1 MPVIAFVTPKG
12 GAGKTTA
19 TVLIASELA
28 ERGKTVAILDA
39 DPNQPLAA
47 WASKEI
53 APPTGIT
60 ILSDVTE
67 ENMVDQVEKAAET
80 NDWVL
85 IDVEGSANLAST
97 YAIASSDLVIIPAQK
112 TQLDAKEAVRAIKM
126 VRDANKVMK
135 TDIPFRVLFMRTNTR
150 VMAGV
155 QRAVQS
161 AFEEIPAL
169 QVEIAERSAFQAI
182 FAYGGSIRS
191 LPKGAGG
198 NLRNAQENVE
208 AVVDA
213 VIAALKSSK
222 RKAAA

>member
-28 ERGKTVAILDA
+28 ERGERVAILDA
-39 DPNQPLAA
+39 DPNQPLEA
-47 WASKEI
+47 WGSKEI
-53 APPTGIT
+53 APPAGIT
-60 ILSDVTE
+60 ILADVTDD
-67 ENMVDQVEKAAET
+67 NLIDTVEQAAEK

-97 YAIASSDLVIIPAQK
+97 YAIASSDLIIIPAQK

-126 VRDANKVMK
+126 VRDAQKVMK
-135 TDIPFRVLFMRTNTR
+135 TQIPFRVLFMRTNTR

-155 QRAVQS
+155 QKAVQT
-161 AFEEIPAL
+161 AFEGIPAFP
-169 QVEIAERSAFQAI
+169 VEIAERSAYQAI
-182 FAYGGSIRS
+182 FAYGGSVKT
-191 LPKGAGG
+191 LPKGVGG
-198 NLRNAQENVE
+198 NIVNAKANVE

-213 VIAALKSSK
+213 VIDALKSPV

>member
-28 ERGKTVAILDA
+28 ERGQTVAILDA

-47 WASKEI
+47 WATKDI
-53 APPTGIT
+53 APPTGIS
-60 ILSDVTE
+60 IVSDVTE
-67 ENMVDQVEKAAET
+67 DSMIDTVEQAAEQ

-85 IDVEGSANLAST
+85 IDVEGSANLASA
-97 YAIASSDLVIIPAQK
+97 YAISQSDLIIIPAQK

-126 VRDANKVMK
+126 VRDAQKVVK
-135 TDIPFRVLFMRTNTR
+135 TEIPFRLLFMRTNAR

-155 QRAVQS
+155 QKAVQS
-161 AFEEIPAL
+161 AFQEIPAL
-169 QVEIAERSAFQAI
+169 PVEIAERSAFQAI
-182 FAYGGSIRS
+182 FAYGGSIKS
-191 LPKGAGG
+191 LPKGVGG
-198 NLRNAQENVE
+198 NVRNAQENVE

-213 VIAALKSSK
+213 VIAALKTSA
-222 RKAAA
+222 RRAAA

>member
-19 TVLIASELA
+19 TVLIAGELA
-28 ERGKTVAILDA
+28 ERGHKVAVLDA

-47 WASKEI
+47 WGDKEI
-53 APPTGIT
+53 APPKTIT
-60 ILSDVTE
+60 IIPDVDE
-67 ENMVDQVEKAAET
+67 EGMITTIEEAAEAY
-80 NDWVL
+80 DWVL
-85 IDVEGSANLAST
+85 VDVEGSANLAAT
-97 YAIASSDLVIIPAQK
+97 YAIAAADLVIIPAQK

-126 VRDANKVMK
+126 VRDAGKIVK
-135 TDIPFRVLFMRTNTR
+135 TEIPFRLLFMRTNTR

-155 QRAVQS
+155 QKAVQS
-161 AFEEIPAL
+161 AFENIPAFP
-169 QVEIAERSAFQAI
+169 VEVTERSAFQAI
-182 FAYGGSIRS
+182 FAYGGTVRT

-198 NLRNAQENVE
+198 NLKNAQENVE

-213 VIAALKSSK
+213 VIDALKTVG